1 MSVAPRIV
9 ERERM
14 VLEAARRGFGGG
26 EPARK
31 RMAHVV
37 DPDHLIARADHAFD
51 GHVGNLRNRE
61 LEYLAVGTE
70 SDGCGFGRQA
80 MRDHSGK
87 QGGRAAG
94 VSRENLFERGTLFAG
109 GAAIDVDGEC
119 AAALRHLARRG
130 ERLHGV
136 KAREVDLA
144 VGAVRDMRS
153 EDDVAMALRRPR
165 LCMRKKARAQQFA
178 VARFEVFAL
187 DMPAFR
193 GAPRLLLITHTSVIC
208 KLPIAVNYTTR
219 RPTFI
224 RRELSAIARRFRR
237 VARAWPRRPASAV
250 RSLRHLTSRRAGPR
264 RRLPAVRRD
273 SCISARPSARRP
285 C

>member
-1 MSVAPRIV
+1 
-9 ERERM
+9 
-14 VLEAARRGFGGG
+14 
-26 EPARK
+26 
-31 RMAHVV
+31 MAHIV
-37 DPDHLIARADHAFD
+37 DPDHLIAGADHAFD
-51 GHVGNLRNRE
+51 GHVGDLRNRE

-70 SDGCGFGRQA
+70 SDGRGFGRQA
-80 MRDHSGK
+80 MRDHPGK
-87 QGGRAAG
+87 QRGWAAG
-94 VSRENLFERGTLFAG
+94 VSREDRFERVALFAG
-109 GAAIDVDGEC
+109 GAAIDVDGER

-144 VGAVRDMRS
+144 VGAARDMRS

-187 DMPAFR
+187 DMPAFLS
-193 GAPRLLLITHTSVIC
+193 AHSLLPITQTSDVC
-208 KLPIAVNYTTR
+208 KLPIAANYTTCR
-219 RPTFI
+219 LSFI
-224 RRELSAIARRFRR
+224 RRELSAVARRFRR

-250 RSLRHLTSRRAGPR
+250 RSSRRLTSRRAGPR

-273 SCISARPSARRP
+273 SCISARPFARRP
-285 C
+285 W